1 MIIITMIMTFAS
13 RELPEDRRTVAVI
26 MDGEVSFSI
35 SCSSVQG
42 DRRSMEDELAIQFLD
57 KNHAILGISDG
68 HCGREAA
75 AYAKDNLI
83 PSIVVNSQRLN
94 SPPSKIKKVL
104 QDAFLKVHNEMASLR
119 GNNNNV
125 NNIINS
131 VLNEHLANFYFWGV

>member
-1 MIIITMIMTFAS
+1 MTIMIIITVIMTFAS
-13 RELPEDRRTVAVI
+13 RELPEDQHTVAVI

-42 DRRSMEDELAIQFLD
+42 DRRSMEDELAIHFLD
-57 KNHAILGISDG
+57 KNHAILGIFDG
-68 HCGREAA
+68 HCGQEAA

-94 SPPSKIKKVL
+94 SPPSKMKKVL
-104 QDAFLKVHNEMASLR
+104 RDAFLKVHNEMASLR

-125 NNIINS
+125 NNYNKFS
-131 VLNEHLANFYFWGV
+131 FE